1 MISLDQ
7 SLKDLVS
14 QNIVDKEQCLY
25 LATNPNIFNS

>member
-14 QNIVDKEQCLY
+14 RSIVEKEQCLY
-25 LATNPNIFNS
+25 LATNPNVFNS